1 MANGNCIII
10 KSILT
15 GKLNNNNNY
24 EKESHFKKN
33 KKELKEQSTNTYI
46 NDNDINNCQSETL
59 RITSLDSNKNNEQE
73 IKIIQPKS
81 SLNKK
86 TNLKNLVENMKI
98 FNQNKQNKIITK
110 KNHVKQIS
118 INNNINFNNDCDK
131 NNNYKFFL
139 ELYNFLLIQS
149 MIQNRSNYFNYKNNH
164 LLDIQ
169 TPKSPNPSNLTFFAN
184 NTSPNKISLREL
196 YRNLNKEN
204 ESFNFLKKNQ
214 KRKNRSK
221 KKRTKTY
228 DDKKS
233 NRHKNIFERNTKH
246 NLMNVQ
252 YNLDKINQNK
262 YKDINNVF
270 QKIFFTKRNSYIN
283 NKTRSKSK
291 DYIKTTFNF
300 YNNNMF
306 SKQNKNR
313 IYDELDKGLSNS
325 SSQVKSFVKN
335 PLKKIKKM

>member
-1 MANGNCIII
+1 
-10 KSILT
+10 
-15 GKLNNNNNY
+15 
-24 EKESHFKKN
+24 
-33 KKELKEQSTNTYI
+33 
-46 NDNDINNCQSETL
+46 
-59 RITSLDSNKNNEQE
+59 
-73 IKIIQPKS
+73 
-81 SLNKK
+81 
-86 TNLKNLVENMKI
+86 
-98 FNQNKQNKIITK
+98 
-110 KNHVKQIS
+110 
-118 INNNINFNNDCDK
+118 
-131 NNNYKFFL
+131 
-139 ELYNFLLIQS
+139 
-149 MIQNRSNYFNYKNNH
+149 MIQNRSNYFDYKNNH

-169 TPKSPNPSNLTFFAN
+169 THKSPNPSNLIFFAN
-184 NTSPNKISLREL
+184 NTSPNQISLREL

-204 ESFNFLKKNQ
+204 ESFNLPKNNQ
-214 KRKNRSK
+214 KRKNRLKK
-221 KKRTKTY
+221 KKRPITY

-233 NRHKNIFERNTKH
+233 IRHKNIFERNTKH

-270 QKIFFTKRNSYIN
+270 QKIFFTKRISNKN
-283 NKTRSKSK
+283 NKIRSKSK